1 MKALFLLAFLA
12 LPALA
17 ERDFLT
23 ADEAGQIRE
32 TSQDPNARLKLY
44 VHFAKQRLDL
54 VKTMLSKDKAGR
66 SILVHDALD
75 DYAHIIDA
83 MDDVVDD
90 ALKHQADLKIGLAA
104 VQAGEASMLA
114 DLEKIRDKAPKDMA
128 RYEFAL
134 TQAIETTNDSLDLA
148 KQDLGKRTADVEAK
162 DAREKKE
169 LESMSK
175 SDEAKEKEKQQGAEK
190 KSEEPAGGRRK
201 VPTLRRPGE
210 QAPPQQ

>member
-1 MKALFLLAFLA
+1 MKALFLFAFMA
-12 LPALA
+12 LPLAA

-23 ADEAGQIRE
+23 ANEADQIRE
-32 TSQDPNARLKLY
+32 TAQDPNARLKLY

-54 VKTMLSKDKAGR
+54 VKSMLAKDKAGR
-66 SILVHDALD
+66 SIMVHDALD

-114 DLEKIRDKAPKDMA
+114 DLEKIRDAGPKDMA

-134 TQAIETTNDSLDLA
+134 TQAIETTSDSLDLA

-162 DAREKKE
+162 EAREKKE

-175 SDEAKEKEKQQGAEK
+175 SEDAKEKEKQQGAK
-190 KSEEPAGGRRK
+190 KSDEAPAGNRRK